1 MNFDRKKKLLCSAFF
16 SKVIINKETITLK
29 ESSLQHSNLVLA
41 EIRLKTVERAQ
52 LNFHNRF
59 WSNIV
64 QVDRNSTHGV
74 GFLCADLGE
83 IQIVGKISV
92 CFGVSSSKISGGN

>member
-1 MNFDRKKKLLCSAFF
+1 
-16 SKVIINKETITLK
+16 
-29 ESSLQHSNLVLA
+29 LA

-64 QVDRNSTHGV
+64 QVDRNSNLDV
-74 GFLCADLGE
+74 GFFSADLGE
-83 IQIVGKISV
+83 IQSV
-92 CFGVSSSKISGGN
+92 LKNFGLFWR